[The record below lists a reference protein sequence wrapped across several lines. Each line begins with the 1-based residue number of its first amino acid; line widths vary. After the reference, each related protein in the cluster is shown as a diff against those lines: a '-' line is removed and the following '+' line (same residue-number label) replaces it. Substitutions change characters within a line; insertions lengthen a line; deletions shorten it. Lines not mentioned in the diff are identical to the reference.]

1 MIKSKSQVS
10 IIGGGFSGL
19 TLAYELVKQGV
30 SVTLFEKSPKHG
42 GLIQSYRTDQMLVET
57 GANAL
62 IHNEEVHNLFLNL
75 GLPYFKVKKESKRRF
90 FFHQSELKQWPLG
103 FFETVLLLFRVLK
116 IIFKG
121 FSRAKPIERETVYQW
136 GLRLLGKAFTEQVL
150 GTALNGVYAGNI
162 EEMSA
167 SLILGRFF
175 RQKKSGQRKYK
186 GSIAPENGMGQLI
199 DKLKSHLSDQGV
211 IFVQQEV
218 LSLKDFDHPVV
229 LAVSLSH
236 LSRFRQEVDFAC
248 DHLTMLPLVRATI
261 SIQSPQNK
269 IEGFG
274 ALFCPDEGLKS
285 LGVLANTMIFEE
297 RGPVYNE
304 SWIIGGTRSPEVLN
318 FSNEEVKKLITH
330 ERSILFSRS
339 TKALESI
346 SEIEVIR
353 WPQALPHY
361 DLRLEDWLESLSK
374 KKFVNQQKQKI
385 YLTGNY
391 LGRLGL
397 SQIYEMNQELAVKIK
412 NELEVQIERI
422 KT

>member
-1 MIKSKSQVS
+1 MNKAKLQVS
-10 IIGGGFSGL
+10 VIGGGFSGL
-19 TLAYELVKQGV
+19 TLAYELARQGIL
-30 SVTLFEKSPKHG
+30 VTVFEKSPKLG

-62 IHNEEVHNLFLNL
+62 IYSEEIHHLFLNL

-90 FFHQSELKQWPLG
+90 FFHQGKLKQWPLN
-103 FFETVLLLFRVLK
+103 FFETIILFFRVLK
-116 IIFKG
+116 ILFKG
-121 FSRAKPIERETVYQW
+121 FSSAKPYDRETVSQW
-136 GLRLLGKAFTEQVL
+136 GLRLLGKAFTRQVL
-150 GTALNGVYAGNI
+150 GTALNGVYAGKI

-167 SLILGRFF
+167 SLVLGRFF
-175 RQKKSGQRKYK
+175 NQKKSGQRKYK

-199 DKLKSHLSDQGV
+199 DKLKSHLIKQGV
-211 IFVQQEV
+211 VFLEQEV

-229 LAVSLSH
+229 LAISLNG
-236 LSRFRQEVDFAC
+236 LNQFRNEVDFGC
-248 DHLTMLPLVRATI
+248 NHLTMLPLVRATM
-261 SIQSPQNK
+261 SIQDPQNR

-274 ALFCPDEGLKS
+274 ALFCPDEGLKT

-297 RGPVYNE
+297 RGPTYNE
-304 SWIIGGTRSPEVLN
+304 SWIIGGTRSPEVLH
-318 FSNEEVKKLITH
+318 FSDEEVKKLIVQ
-330 ERSILFSRS
+330 ERSILFSKS
-339 TKALESI
+339 QKALEPI

-353 WPQALPHY
+353 WSQALPHY
-361 DLRLEDWLESLSK
+361 DLRLEDWLKNISK

-412 NELEVQIERI
+412 NELEVQTERI